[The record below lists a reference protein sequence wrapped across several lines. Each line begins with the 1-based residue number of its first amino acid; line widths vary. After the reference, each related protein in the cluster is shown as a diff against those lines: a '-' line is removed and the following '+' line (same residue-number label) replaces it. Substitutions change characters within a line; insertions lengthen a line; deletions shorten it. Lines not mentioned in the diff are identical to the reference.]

1 MQFTLQILVI
11 LTTFMLTMLGVMSMF
26 APKKML
32 SNFALEPVGNAGMNT
47 VRSVIGGFFLAA
59 VTMLVFS
66 QITSQT
72 LGYIPV
78 AIMML
83 AVAIGRVVGLVLDG
97 ADKAVIPPLLLELV
111 IAAVLLTAHY
121 QAA

>member
-32 SNFALEPVGNAGMNT
+32 TNFALEPVGNAGMNT

-59 VTMLVFS
+59 VAMLIFS

-72 LGYIPV
+72 LGYIAV

-111 IAAVLLTAHY
+111 IAAVLITAHY